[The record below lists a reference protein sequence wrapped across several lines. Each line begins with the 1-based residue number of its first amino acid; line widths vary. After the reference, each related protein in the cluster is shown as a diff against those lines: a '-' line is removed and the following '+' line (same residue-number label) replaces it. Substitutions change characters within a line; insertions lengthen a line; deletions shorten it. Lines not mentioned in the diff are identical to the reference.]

1 VRRGIARREAASPRQ
16 RHAAFINIPYDDGY
30 EDLYLA
36 FIAGLSAF
44 GLVPRATI
52 EIPTSKTRLDRI
64 IQLIRGC
71 RYSFHDLSRVELDP
85 THPPTPRFNM
95 PFELGLAVSWAKHGN
110 SSHDWFVLEA
120 ARHRLNKSLSDMNG
134 TDPHIHDNTPDGV
147 LRALSN
153 VLSRSPH
160 SPSLAQLRT
169 IFTYLQDGAHEIK
182 TDLKGGSLFEASPFK
197 ELVFLAG
204 EFARERIA
212 SAK

>member
-1 VRRGIARREAASPRQ
+1 MRRGNSNRTTVSLRERL
-16 RHAAFINIPYDDGY
+16 AAFINIPYDEGY

-71 RYSFHDLSRVELDP
+71 RYSFHDLSRVELDSTIP
-85 THPPTPRFNM
+85 ATPRFNM
-95 PFELGLAVSWAKHGN
+95 PFELGLAVSWAKQGN

-120 ARHRLNKSLSDMNG
+120 TRHRLNKSLSDMNG
-134 TDPHIHDNTPDGV
+134 VDPHIHDNTPDGV

-153 VLSRSPH
+153 ALSRPH
-160 SPSLAQLRT
+160 SPSLLQLRT
-169 IFTYLQDGAHEIK
+169 IYIDLQAGAHKIK
-182 TDLKGGSLFEASPFK
+182 TDLRGGSLFEANPFR

-204 EFARERIA
+204 KFAREQIA
-212 SAK
+212 PAK